1 MPAAVLAVIAPVFLV
16 IAIGWLAART
26 GYIAAAMTDALGGFV
41 IRIALPALV
50 FTALTGAGSGRP
62 LDRGYMLAYAA
73 ATLGVFAF
81 GLILARRAGKPLAAA
96 VVHGLGM
103 SSANSGF
110 MGYPIATLVIG
121 SGAAA
126 TVLAQNM
133 VVENLLLLPLA
144 MVLGDSARGPRGTL
158 AQTLRG
164 IAGNLFRNPLLIAIA
179 AGLAVGALGLDLP
192 EALARP
198 ITLLG
203 SVAGPLALFVVG
215 ATMAGLGK
223 GGTPAEIAGIA
234 AGKLVLHPLA
244 MFLALMLV
252 PGLDPAQRA
261 GGIIFCAAPMMS
273 IYPILGARFGRPGLS
288 AAALFFATAGSAVTI
303 TLLLVLLDRAGMIA
317 LAG

>member
-1 MPAAVLAVIAPVFLV
+1 MPAAVLAVVAPVFLV

-26 GYIAAAMTDALGGFV
+26 GYVAAATTEALGGFV
-41 IRIALPALV
+41 LRIALPALV
-50 FTALTGAGSGRP
+50 FTALTGAGPGRS
-62 LDRGYMLAYAA
+62 LERGYMLAYAA

-81 GLILARRAGKPLAAA
+81 GLLLARRAGKPLGEA

-103 SSANSGF
+103 SAANSGF
-110 MGYPIATLVIG
+110 MGYPVATLVIG
-121 SGAAA
+121 GPAAA
-126 TVLAQNM
+126 TILAQNM

-158 AQTLRG
+158 AHTLRG
-164 IAGNLFRNPLLIAIA
+164 VAGNLLRNPLLIAIA
-179 AGLAVGALGLDLP
+179 AGLLVAGLGLRLP
-192 EALARP
+192 ETLARP

-223 GGTPAEIAGIA
+223 GGTAGEITAIA

-288 AAALFFATAGSAVTI
+288 AAALLFATVASAATMTILLALLARDGMI
-303 TLLLVLLDRAGMIA
+303 TLGE
-317 LAG
+317 